1 MLIWANSSKQK
12 IENFSTKNDEK
23 VCFPSVI
30 FQFFCLEEMTQI
42 NIIYLSLTP
51 GVPDGEKFVD
61 KAFKSIK
68 YSHIQKVVILAIFIQ
83 SFNILLKV

>member
-1 MLIWANSSKQK
+1 
-12 IENFSTKNDEK
+12 
-23 VCFPSVI
+23 
-30 FQFFCLEEMTQI
+30 MTQI

-83 SFNILLKV
+83 SFNILPKVYNPKFYTISESIFDALKGDKVKRSTFKSF

>member
-1 MLIWANSSKQK
+1 
-12 IENFSTKNDEK
+12 
-23 VCFPSVI
+23 
-30 FQFFCLEEMTQI
+30 MTQI

-68 YSHIQKVVILAIFIQ
+68 QYSHIQKVVILAIFIQ
-83 SFNILLKV
+83 FFNIFPKV

>member
-1 MLIWANSSKQK
+1 
-12 IENFSTKNDEK
+12 
-23 VCFPSVI
+23 
-30 FQFFCLEEMTQI
+30 MTQI

-68 YSHIQKVVILAIFIQ
+68 YSHIQKVDILAIFIQ
-83 SFNILLKV
+83 SFNIFPKV